1 MSHSGL
7 TTEVK
12 SLDAISAFI
21 RSGIVAN
28 DIDIS
33 DVFDLGNEITTQST
47 TIVSDVQTTNTET
60 ENTVTTN
67 TPQTTTATLRS
78 ETTVASSTS
87 TTLASVTSN
96 NITTTVLK
104 AENSPKTSD
113 KNNIPI
119 IILGVVSLLVSLF
132 MLLFSHSGLT

>member
-1 MSHSGL
+1 M
-7 TTEVK
+7 T
-12 SLDAISAFI
+12 
-21 RSGIVAN
+21 RSGTVAN

-33 DVFDLGNEITTQST
+33 AVFDLGDEITTQAI

-60 ENTVTTN
+60 DNTVTTN
-67 TPQTTTATLRS
+67 TSQTTTATLES

-87 TTLASVTSN
+87 TKSSTVTSN
-96 NITTTVLK
+96 NLTTTGLK

-132 MLLFSHSGLT
+132 MLKKQKN